1 MKEYRETKCHKI
13 IGLLDKGGSQIAPQI
28 RHCKF
33 LLKSLSLPFPLQRL
47 DEVFKSKQVNPLW
60 GRRRPRR
67 VSQAALCAA
76 GGPAH
81 LASHLSLVIRASPSD
96 RGTKLVPAAAPL
108 VNQAEQTMQMRCR
121 ASAPGTLAPL
131 SGVSQ
136 SRSSCTDLSPQTLRC
151 HTNVIIAKHQILKT
165 IQSEFISSLLGKGF
179 SSPCDKLQTPDPLL
193 LWGGGARGVGA
204 GVWQVTRADDPSL
217 PPSAEFE
224 TSKPVLGA
232 LSSFL
237 G

>member
-13 IGLLDKGGSQIAPQI
+13 IGLLDKEGSQIAPQI

-33 LLKSLSLPFPLQRL
+33 LLQSLIRPFPLQRL

-108 VNQAEQTMQMRCR
+108 VNQAEQTMQMRR
-121 ASAPGTLAPL
+121 GAAAPGTLAPL
-131 SGVSQ
+131 SGASQ
-136 SRSSCTDLSPQTLRC
+136 SGSSCTDLSPQTLRC

-165 IQSEFISSLLGKGF
+165 IQSEFISSLLAKV
-179 SSPCDKLQTPDPLL
+179 SLLRVTSCKLQTPFCVVEGGA
-193 LWGGGARGVGA
+193 GGGGR
-204 GVWQVTRADDPSL
+204 SL
-217 PPSAEFE
+217 ASD
-224 TSKPVLGA
+224 KG
-232 LSSFL
+232 
-237 G
+237 

>member
-13 IGLLDKGGSQIAPQI
+13 IGLLDKEGSQIAPQI

-108 VNQAEQTMQMRCR
+108 VNQAEQTMQMRR
-121 ASAPGTLAPL
+121 GAAAPGTLAPL
-131 SGVSQ
+131 SGASQ
-136 SRSSCTDLSPQTLRC
+136 SGSSCTDLSPQTLRC

-165 IQSEFISSLLGKGF
+165 IQSEFISSLLAKV
-179 SSPCDKLQTPDPLL
+179 SLLRVTSCKLQTPFCFVEGGA
-193 LWGGGARGVGA
+193 GGGGR
-204 GVWQVTRADDPSL
+204 SL
-217 PPSAEFE
+217 ASD
-224 TSKPVLGA
+224 KG
-232 LSSFL
+232 
-237 G
+237 

>member
-1 MKEYRETKCHKI
+1 M
-13 IGLLDKGGSQIAPQI
+13 Q
-28 RHCKF
+28 
-33 LLKSLSLPFPLQRL
+33 SLSLPFPLQRL
-47 DEVFKSKQVNPLW
+47 DEVFKSKQVDPLW

-81 LASHLSLVIRASPSD
+81 LASHLSLVIRAAPSD

-108 VNQAEQTMQMRCR
+108 VSQAEQTYANGARSR
-121 ASAPGTLAPL
+121 SAGTLAPL
-131 SGVSQ
+131 SGASQ
-136 SRSSCTDLSPQTLRC
+136 SRSSCTDLPPQTLRC

-193 LWGGGARGVGA
+193 PLGGGARVEGG
-204 GVWQVTRADDPSL
+204 GSL
-217 PPSAEFE
+217 ASD
-224 TSKPVLGA
+224 KG
-232 LSSFL
+232 
-237 G
+237 

>member
-1 MKEYRETKCHKI
+1 MGWPRDLRNSSKRCFWERANSVSIGDGFWPHGLELVPFGQRNSSTLGVKEYRETKCHKI

-151 HTNVIIAKHQILKT
+151 HTNVIIAK
-165 IQSEFISSLLGKGF
+165 S
-179 SSPCDKLQTPDPLL
+179 D
-193 LWGGGARGVGA
+193 
-204 GVWQVTRADDPSL
+204 
-217 PPSAEFE
+217 
-224 TSKPVLGA
+224 VLR
-232 LSSFL
+232 
-237 G
+237 